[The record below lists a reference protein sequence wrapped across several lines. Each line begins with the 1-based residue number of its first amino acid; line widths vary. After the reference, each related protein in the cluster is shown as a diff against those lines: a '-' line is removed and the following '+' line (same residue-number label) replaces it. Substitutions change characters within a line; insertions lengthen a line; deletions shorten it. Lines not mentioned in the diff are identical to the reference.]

1 MAGGFA
7 GPERALPGRP
17 FLVNQ
22 RRVRE
27 LSLGFLIS
35 GAGTSEADIVH
46 QALLEG
52 NLTTEVTLTV
62 LDTIAFFT
70 QCFKVCLR

>member
-1 MAGGFA
+1 M
-7 GPERALPGRP
+7 
-17 FLVNQ
+17 
-22 RRVRE
+22 RVRE
-27 LSLGFLIS
+27 VSLGFLIS

-52 NLTTEVTLTV
+52 NLATEVTLTV

-70 QCFKVCLR
+70 QCFKVRLGPSSFC